1 GIRMFRYQP
10 GFVHQKVMLVDD
22 DTAVV
27 GSMNLDNRS
36 FRLNFEIAALNVDDA
51 FATEVEAMLET
62 DFTNSDEVNPND
74 YRRLPYFR
82 RVALHVARLFDPV
95 L

>member
-1 GIRMFRYQP
+1 
-10 GFVHQKVMLVDD
+10 MLIDD

-36 FRLNFEIAALNVDDA
+36 FRLNFEIAALNVDEA
-51 FATEVEAMLET
+51 FAASVEAMLE
-62 DFTNSDEVNPND
+62 DDLANSDEVNPND
-74 YRRLPYFR
+74 YRRLPYLR
-82 RVALHVARLFDPV
+82 RVALHVARLFDPI

>member
-1 GIRMFRYQP
+1 MFRFRE
-10 GFVHQKVMLVDD
+10 GFLHQKVMLIDD

-36 FRLNFEIAALNVDDA
+36 FRLNFEISALNVDEA
-51 FATEVEAMLET
+51 FAASVEAMLEN
-62 DFTNSDEVNPND
+62 DFANSDEVNPND
-74 YRRLPYFR
+74 YRRLSYFR
-82 RVALHVARLFDPV
+82 RVALHVARLFDPI